1 MLLSP
6 PAAAAAAAGPS
17 LRRNYG
23 LMDTALRIALHS
35 TFSSSRFFSPA
46 HQTPP
51 TDFSILRR
59 AGSWALHSAA
69 QAHDVLHHAKPQ
81 RKTAP
86 SLAPSSLQQIAASS
100 HCSKAAPFL
109 RYHMGSA
116 MATEQYLARRRGDL
130 YTVRASTQASVEGA
144 GGSF

>member
-69 QAHDVLHHAKPQ
+69 QAHEAYQTFWQD
-81 RKTAP
+81 
-86 SLAPSSLQQIAASS
+86 S
-100 HCSKAAPFL
+100 HSQSP
-109 RYHMGSA
+109 GSCVGVS
-116 MATEQYLARRRGDL
+116 LARRR
-130 YTVRASTQASVEGA
+130 ASRGA
-144 GGSF
+144 AEAVA